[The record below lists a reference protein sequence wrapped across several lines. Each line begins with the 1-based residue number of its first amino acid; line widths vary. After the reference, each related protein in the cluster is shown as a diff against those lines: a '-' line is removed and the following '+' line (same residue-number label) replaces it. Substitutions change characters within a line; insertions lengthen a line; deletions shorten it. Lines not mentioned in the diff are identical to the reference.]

1 MSKKSCEFCAYYQ
14 YNEYYDCYECL
25 VNLDEDDMERFMH
38 SSVYN
43 CSYFKL
49 NDDYKIV
56 EKQN

>member
-1 MSKKSCEFCAYYQ
+1 MAKSNCEFCVYYQ
-14 YNEYYDCYECL
+14 YNEYYDCYECM

-43 CSYFKL
+43 CPYFKY